1 MPYSGMSP
9 MQIGAME
16 HLPPPGERLLLGD
29 LLRRIREGN
38 SVSVDRLAQASGK
51 SAKGLQEVEA
61 GALSLSLRQ
70 LGTILGALRALI
82 GKGSAKR
89 PRSGVTP
96 ADLRF
101 EFLRRVLGSAE
112 FPREEYL
119 RFLAERLE
127 IDMELLVASPF
138 LETKTIESQPKKSL
152 ADSLRELRQKAKL
165 SIEQLA
171 EQLHLSP
178 AALERIESGQANLS
192 LHQLGDLMETFAKY
206 SPETP
211 TAGEESEEE
220 RLLEAFKRLDPASR
234 AGLLRR
240 LEQPQEAPAAT
251 HPSGEAFG
259 AAVTTQAG
267 SSAPRKA

>member
-1 MPYSGMSP
+1 MPYSGTLP
-9 MQIGAME
+9 MQISAME

-38 SVSVDRLAQASGK
+38 RVSVDRLAQASGK

-82 GKGSAKR
+82 GKAAAKR
-89 PRSGVTP
+89 PRSGLAP

-101 EFLRRVLGSAE
+101 EFLRQVLGSAE

-138 LETKTIESQPKKSL
+138 LEAKTLETRPKQSL
-152 ADSLRELRQKAKL
+152 AEGLRELRHKSKL
-165 SIEQLA
+165 SLEQLA
-171 EQLHLSP
+171 EQLQLSP
-178 AALERIESGQANLS
+178 ATLERIESGQANLS
-192 LHQLGDLMETFAKY
+192 LSQLGDLMEVFAKY
-206 SPETP
+206 SPDRRD
-211 TAGEESEEE
+211 ASKSEQD
-220 RLLEAFKRLDPASR
+220 RLLAAFKQLDPTSR
-234 AGLLRR
+234 SQL
-240 LEQPQEAPAAT
+240 LEQLEQIQGGAQGSSGKTELLPPAAAV
-251 HPSGEAFG
+251 PSASKP
-259 AAVTTQAG
+259 ARNT
-267 SSAPRKA
+267 